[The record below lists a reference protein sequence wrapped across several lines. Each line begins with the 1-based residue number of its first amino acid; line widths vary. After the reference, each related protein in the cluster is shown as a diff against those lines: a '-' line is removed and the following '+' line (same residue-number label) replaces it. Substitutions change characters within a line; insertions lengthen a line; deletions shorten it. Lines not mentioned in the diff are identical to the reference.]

1 MGYRLNRLDEPV
13 FIAVSKPL
21 LTQFGIHHRLESC
34 EEQSIPSLLI
44 SPAGPTDGF
53 SNMDGDFDS
62 SNMDGTASLNWSE
75 LILIMSDPS
84 REESPPSE
92 ADVEAKWFTRPPPLM
107 FAKGL
112 LFRLFRRICRVE
124 IFAHHNYSYQQ

>member
-1 MGYRLNRLDEPV
+1 M
-13 FIAVSKPL
+13 
-21 LTQFGIHHRLESC
+21 
-34 EEQSIPSLLI
+34 
-44 SPAGPTDGF
+44 
-53 SNMDGDFDS
+53 
-62 SNMDGTASLNWSE
+62 NWSE

-112 LFRLFRRICRVE
+112 LFRLFRRICRVD
-124 IFAHHNYSYQQ
+124 IFAHHNHSIPAMSMGYPSSLSLDLSVSKLMKWR